1 MGLIMTDHLTI
12 AEALLRLTTAARNG
26 NRAKRRLA
34 RKLASLTP
42 DQLRRVNPEVFA
54 RLGPQGLLLFAA
66 TSKNIRDVA
75 SMPAPAKIKERRA
88 ALESFR
94 RSWHFAHPLL
104 KCLAVTALC
113 GVIGVIAERLSNPLL
128 ETIGGRRTEFVARW
142 PVCAR
147 LEFAKRDCVY
157 RASSDQLTID
167 RVVALTGLTTD
178 VVAAANPH
186 LDFRFALPPG
196 SLVVIPNSHR

>member
-1 MGLIMTDHLTI
+1 MTDHLTVT
-12 AEALLRLTTAARNG
+12 EALLRLTAAARNG

-42 DQLRRVNPEVFA
+42 GQLRRINPEVFA
-54 RLGPQGLLLFAA
+54 RLGPEGLLLFA
-66 TSKNIRDVA
+66 TMSRNVRDVA
-75 SMPAPAKIKERRA
+75 ATPAPTKIKETRS

-94 RSWHFAHPLL
+94 RAWHFAHPLL

-113 GVIGVIAERLSNPLL
+113 GAIGVIAEHLSHPLL
-128 ETIGGRRTEFVARW
+128 ETIGGRRTEVIARW

-147 LEFAKRDCVY
+147 LDSAERNCVY
-157 RASSDQLTID
+157 RASSGQLTID
-167 RVVALTGLTTD
+167 RVVALTGLTPD
-178 VVAAANPH
+178 VVVAANPH

-196 SLVVIPNSHR
+196 SLVVIPNSHP

>member
-1 MGLIMTDHLTI
+1 M
-12 AEALLRLTTAARNG
+12 TTAARNG

-42 DQLRRVNPEVFA
+42 DQLRRINPEVFA

-66 TSKNIRDVA
+66 LSKNIRDVA
-75 SMPAPAKIKERRA
+75 STPAPAKVKQTRSG
-88 ALESFR
+88 LENVK

-113 GVIGVIAERLSNPLL
+113 GVIGVITEHLSHPLL
-128 ETIGGRRTEFVARW
+128 ETIGGRRTEVVARW

-147 LEFAKRDCVY
+147 LDFVERDRVY
-157 RASSDQLTID
+157 RASSGQLTID
-167 RVVALTGLTTD
+167 RVVALTGLTPD
-178 VVAAANPH
+178 VVVAANPH
-186 LDFRFALPPG
+186 LDFRLALPPG
-196 SLVVIPNSHR
+196 SLVVIPNSHP